1 VFNYL
6 KKAFLNQWNLLLFA
20 GGCGAAAIAGVTG
33 NPQLAQVIM
42 PTVLAIEIGY
52 LGLLGTHPKYQSD
65 VDAQEAKANRQR
77 SSLDNQQILEKIRR
91 GLPDHLYD
99 KYRSLKKRCLRLGA
113 IANDLKTPNSVDSA
127 LDLDGMQSKGLDRL
141 LWVYL
146 RLLYSQHALEQF
158 FDTVSEKKIESDLK
172 RINKKLDDLGSNDET
187 AHKAKMRRALTD
199 NRATLQERLDNYQRA
214 NGNFEFV
221 SLELERVENKIKSL
235 AELTVNRQ
243 DPEYISGQIDAVADS
258 MMETERTM
266 NDLQFVTGLGEVD
279 EEAPE
284 LIGEPETFVI
294 D

>member
-1 VFNYL
+1 MLNYL

-20 GGCGAAAIAGVTG
+20 GGCGAATIAAATG
-33 NPQLAQVIM
+33 NPDLAQVIL
-42 PTVLAIEIGY
+42 PTVLAVEIGY
-52 LGLLGTHPKYQSD
+52 LGLLGTHPKFQKY
-65 VDAQEAKANRQR
+65 VNAQAAKEDRKR
-77 SSLDNQQILEKIRR
+77 HSMDNEKTLEKIRR

-99 KYRSLKKRCLRLGA
+99 KYRSLKKRCRRLGA
-113 IANDLKTPNSVDSA
+113 IANDLKTPNSIDST
-127 LDLDGMQSKGLDRL
+127 LDLDAMQSKGLDRL

-146 RLLYSQHALEQF
+146 RLLYSRHALEQF

-172 RINKKLDDLGSNDET
+172 RISNQLDKLGPDDGS
-187 AHKAKMRRALTD
+187 AHSAKMRRALAD
-199 NRATLQERLDNYQRA
+199 NRATLQERLDNYNRA
-214 NGNFEFV
+214 HGNYEFV

-266 NDLQFVTGLGEVD
+266 NDLQFVTGLGEID

-284 LIGEPETFVI
+284 LISEPDTFVI

>member
-1 VFNYL
+1 MFNYL

-20 GGCGAAAIAGVTG
+20 GGCGAATIAAATG
-33 NPQLAQVIM
+33 NQELAQVILPAVM
-42 PTVLAIEIGY
+42 AVEIGY
-52 LGLLGTHPKYQSD
+52 LGLLGTHPKFQKY
-65 VDAQEAKANRQR
+65 VDAQAAKANRQR
-77 SSLDNQQILEKIRR
+77 NSQDNKQILEKIRR
-91 GLPDHLYD
+91 GLPEHLYD
-99 KYRSLKKRCLRLGA
+99 KYRSLKQRCLRLGA
-113 IANDLKTPNSVDSA
+113 IANDLKTPNSISSA
-127 LDLDGMQSKGLDRL
+127 LDLDSMQSKGLDRL

-146 RLLYSQHALEQF
+146 RLLYSRHALEQF

-172 RINKKLDDLGSNDET
+172 RISKQLEELGVDDHS
-187 AHKAKMRRALTD
+187 AHSAKMRRALTD
-199 NRATLQERLDNYQRA
+199 NRATLQERLDNYRRA
-214 NGNFEFV
+214 HGNFEFV

-266 NDLQFVTGLGEVD
+266 NDLQFVTGLGDVD

-284 LIGEPETFVI
+284 LISEPEVFVI

>member
-1 VFNYL
+1 MFSYL

-20 GGCGAAAIAGVTG
+20 GGCGAATVAAATG
-33 NPQLAQVIM
+33 NTELAQVILPIVM
-42 PTVLAIEIGY
+42 AVEIGY
-52 LGLLGTHPKYQSD
+52 LGLLGTHPKFQSY
-65 VDAQEAKANRQR
+65 VDAQAAKESRQR
-77 SSLDNQQILEKIRR
+77 SSQDNQQILEKIRR
-91 GLPDHLYD
+91 GLPDHLYN

-113 IANDLKTPNSVDSA
+113 IANDLKTPNSIDSA
-127 LDLDGMQSKGLDRL
+127 LDLDSMQSKGLDRL

-172 RINKKLDDLGSNDET
+172 RISKQLDDLGVDDQS
-187 AHKAKMRRALTD
+187 AHASKMRRALTD

-214 NGNFEFV
+214 HSNFEFV
-221 SLELERVENKIKSL
+221 SLELDRVENKIKSL

-266 NDLQFVTGLGEVD
+266 NDLQFVTGLGQVE

-284 LIGEPETFVI
+284 LISEPETFVI